1 MADERLLAFF
11 SLNQPRR
18 QNVIRQVLTNKQ
30 TVSNLFW
37 GLSYQLLNWLGVTP
51 KLDKTTFDQQISE
64 LEKNLWLIRNQSDE
78 LLLTPLG
85 KHHLQEFLANHYWRH
100 HPELVQRFKVAQW
113 QEMLTLVIQVF
124 SEMSYQNRH
133 YYVAAVSPQIQYWFK
148 SWLRCYD
155 YDRNQLQVQLPDL
168 LFDFLQA
175 KEPLEANIFISFFG
189 GHQIAGKTFQQL
201 AEQTGWTPREL
212 KIFQQDSVLE
222 FAVFLKKKGS
232 AWTRLIKMFEKD
244 SQFSKSS
251 QASYQL
257 FLTGTAIEE
266 IAQRRHLKV
275 STIKEHLLEAAIFED
290 NFPFGQ
296 LIMPT
301 VAEFFTQN
309 FSSFPAKWDFQIA
322 QKAGI
327 EFFIFRLVQICETK
341 KMLQEKVIDG

>member
-1 MADERLLAFF
+1 MADKRLLTFF
-11 SLNQPRR
+11 SLDQPRR
-18 QNVIRQVLTNKQ
+18 QNVIRQVLTNKR

-37 GLSYQLLNWLGVTP
+37 GLSYQLLDWLGVAP

-64 LEKNLWLIRNQSDE
+64 LEKNLWLTKNQSAE

-85 KHHLQEFLANHYWRH
+85 KSCLQKFLNNHYWRH

-124 SEMSYQNRH
+124 SEMSYHNRH

-148 SWLRCYD
+148 SWLKC
-155 YDRNQLQVQLPDL
+155 YDRNQLQAQLPEL

-201 AEQTGWTPREL
+201 AEQTGWTRQEL
-212 KIFQQDSVLE
+212 KIFQQDSLLE
-222 FAVFLKKKGS
+222 FAVFLKKRGP
-232 AWTRLIKMFEKD
+232 AWSQLVKIFEKNNPLA
-244 SQFSKSS
+244 KSS
-251 QASYQL
+251 QNSYQL
-257 FLTGTAIEE
+257 FLAGTTIEK
-266 IAQRRHLKV
+266 IAQRRHLKI

-290 NFPFGQ
+290 DFPYGQ

-301 VAEFFTQN
+301 TVEFFTRN

-327 EFFIFRLVQICETK
+327 EFFVFRLVQIRETK
-341 KMLQEKVIDG
+341 KMLQEKIIDG